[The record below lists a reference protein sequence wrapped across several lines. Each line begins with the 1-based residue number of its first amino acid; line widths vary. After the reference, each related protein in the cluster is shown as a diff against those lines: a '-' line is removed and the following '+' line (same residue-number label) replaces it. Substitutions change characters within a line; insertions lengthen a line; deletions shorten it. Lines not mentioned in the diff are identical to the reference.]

1 MTRAKNSRTSQRA
14 SAGNGPLWRQER
26 KLATTAAVISS
37 LSSSRRNTSA
47 RKSRSTCR
55 GVEPGKRP
63 EGAVGSEAPVGD
75 EHVDV
80 WVEIEQLARG
90 LDKPNGPWDH
100 GAPSK

>member
-1 MTRAKNSRTSQRA
+1 MTRAKNSRTSQRL
-14 SAGNGPLWRQER
+14 GWKR
-26 KLATTAAVISS
+26 AAVAPGEEIGND
-37 LSSSRRNTSA
+37 RRGDQLLVQQPPQHIGTEKPLNVP
-47 RKSRSTCR
+47 

-90 LDKPNGPWDH
+90 LDKPHGPWDH